1 MCFVH
6 GGGVMSRGPQRFRLT
21 DIVKVVKATKAAG
34 LVVERIEFTLD
45 GKMVVVSGQAEP
57 STDPADVEG
66 WDRVK

>member
-1 MCFVH
+1 M
-6 GGGVMSRGPQRFRLT
+6 
-21 DIVKVVKATKAAG
+21 KVVKATKAAG